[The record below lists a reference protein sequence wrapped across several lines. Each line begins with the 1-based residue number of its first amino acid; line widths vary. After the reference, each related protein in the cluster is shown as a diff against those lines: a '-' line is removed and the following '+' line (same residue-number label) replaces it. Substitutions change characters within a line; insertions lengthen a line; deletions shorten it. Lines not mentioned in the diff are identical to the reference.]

1 MEKTMDKKDIKRKFS
16 RTASFTIAGLMGLA
30 SQAQTSNDS
39 QLDTNQKNKLRI
51 ENIKKSSNTTQA
63 SPTTAN
69 FMDFVNSESTPTR
82 TIEYYNSIKEE
93 AENET
98 GAFLKLSNNRIYNV
112 KNKDENH
119 FDT

>member
-51 ENIKKSSNTTQA
+51 ENIKKA
-63 SPTTAN
+63 PT
-69 FMDFVNSESTPTR
+69 PHKHPQR
-82 TIEYYNSIKEE
+82 RQILWI
-93 AENET
+93 
-98 GAFLKLSNNRIYNV
+98 L
-112 KNKDENH
+112 
-119 FDT
+119 

>member
-1 MEKTMDKKDIKRKFS
+1 
-16 RTASFTIAGLMGLA
+16 
-30 SQAQTSNDS
+30 
-39 QLDTNQKNKLRI
+39 
-51 ENIKKSSNTTQA
+51 
-63 SPTTAN
+63 
-69 FMDFVNSESTPTR
+69 MDFVNSESTPTR

-93 AENET
+93 AENKT